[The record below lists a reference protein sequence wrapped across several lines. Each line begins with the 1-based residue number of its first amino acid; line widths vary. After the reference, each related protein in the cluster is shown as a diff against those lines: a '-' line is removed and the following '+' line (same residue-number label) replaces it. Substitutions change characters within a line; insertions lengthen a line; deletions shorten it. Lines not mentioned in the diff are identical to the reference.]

1 MGVPIVGVPIVGHNS
16 LDRLKKNLAGFIRA
30 ECTVSCSVRVLL
42 SQMTA
47 GILLRHKYL
56 ETQAQAL
63 ACGMSPLLSVFFK
76 FS

>member
-1 MGVPIVGVPIVGHNS
+1 
-16 LDRLKKNLAGFIRA
+16 
-30 ECTVSCSVRVLL
+30 VRVLL